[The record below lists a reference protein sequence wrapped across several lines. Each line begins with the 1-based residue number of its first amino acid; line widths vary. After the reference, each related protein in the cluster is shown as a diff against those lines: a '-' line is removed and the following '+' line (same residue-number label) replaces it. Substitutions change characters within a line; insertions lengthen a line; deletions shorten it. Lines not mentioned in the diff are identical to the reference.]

1 MEITIKKTLNPA
13 DFGLKNTVNIVRES
27 AHEISI
33 IIDRKSRLVMKDGR
47 RLLEQAEKIGQ
58 MEKGTRITIKTS
70 APVCSKTRA
79 FLKQRDITVEPLG

>member
-1 MEITIKKTLNPA
+1 MKNKIDPA
-13 DFGLKNTVNIVRES
+13 NFGLKNTVSLVRES

-47 RLLEQAEKIGQ
+47 GLLEQAEKIGQ

-79 FLKQRDITVEPLG
+79 FLKQRGIAVEPLVQIK